1 MNFIEVLIFYL
12 VVVIGAIIVILKSL
26 NDLEKEYDKKKN
38 NLYKISSGICSYKCP
53 YELNQKIMVC
63 NKDKDIIIVGRIRSI
78 SFDYDMPWV
87 YSLYIITEPESAGMY
102 KKDNCSLYS
111 NEIGEKYIVFVEN

>member
-87 YSLYIITEPESAGMY
+87 YSLYIVAEDKQRDLYEKNIY
-102 KKDNCSLYS
+102 YLYS
-111 NEIGEKYIVFVEN
+111 HNIGEKYTVFVEN